1 MGGGQGKGMNS
12 RGDEIASSEAL
23 DGAFIGRLAVV
34 ILGGSAIGLA
44 GWLAAVTLWR
54 SGFGMEVSE
63 LTRSLG
69 LAGIGIGGVLGLGE
83 HMRRTERLPGPGWRA
98 AAGHVLLLFAVS
110 TAAGILFLPLLPA
123 GPNKDAFGL
132 PILSWVLAMAM
143 AIMAGQWLALK
154 ALRRLPEKPGADS
167 VPANLFARAE
177 DVFGRFPLETLALYG
192 GLLLAWALLG
202 VTIPENW
209 CGGASAG
216 DWASFL
222 TLMMLTNR
230 GGSYPMTGGR
240 TALLAGTGLF
250 GGLAA
255 LIAAWLVGGCSGL
268 AAWAGWERGTAEIVA
283 AVPVAL
289 LATLISVAVGE
300 AYGLEPED
308 ENEDGTED
316 GTGDTA

>member
-1 MGGGQGKGMNS
+1 MGMNS
-12 RGDEIASSEAL
+12 ADDETASSGAL
-23 DGAFIGRLAVV
+23 DLAFIGRLAAT

-54 SGFGMEVSE
+54 SGLGLEASE

-69 LAGIGIGGVLGLGE
+69 LTGIGIGGVLGLGE
-83 HMRRTERLPGPGWRA
+83 HMRRTGRLPGPGWRA
-98 AAGHVLLLFAVS
+98 AAGHALLLLAAA

-123 GPNKDAFGL
+123 GPNKDAFDL
-132 PILSWVLAMAM
+132 PILSWVFAMAM
-143 AIMAGQWLALK
+143 AILAGQWLVLK
-154 ALRRLPEKPGADS
+154 ALRRLPDNPGAKAMPGD
-167 VPANLFARAE
+167 LFSRAE
-177 DVFGRFPLETLALYG
+177 DIFGRFPLEVLALYG
-192 GLLLAWALLG
+192 GLLPAWALLRAIIHG
-202 VTIPENW
+202 GW

-216 DWASFL
+216 DWAAFV

-230 GGSYPMTGGR
+230 GGSQPITGGR

-255 LIAAWLVGGCSGL
+255 LTAAWLVGGCTGL

-289 LATLISVAVGE
+289 LATLISISVGE
-300 AYGLEPED
+300 AYGLEPDPAD
-308 ENEDGTED
+308 EGEDGAGKDEE
-316 GTGDTA
+316 AKA